1 MLIKKQKTEN
11 LDKLKKLTESF
22 AEHGEEISAIAAVLN
37 NSEDVCYI
45 ANVKTYELLWANNI
59 TKKLFGKNIIG
70 MKCYKALQNSDTPC
84 DFCTN
89 VELKDGEVYKWVYYN
104 PIVKKHYLIKDRLI
118 KYKGKL
124 ARFEQAIEI
133 GDVHGRIIL

>member
-1 MLIKKQKTEN
+1 MFFKKKRTSKN
-11 LDKLKKLTESF
+11 LEQLKKLTEMF
-22 AEHGEEISAIAAVLN
+22 AEHGEEISAIAAILN

-45 ANVKTYELLWANNI
+45 ADVETHELLWANST

-70 MKCYKALQNSDTPC
+70 MKCHKALQNLDEPC
-84 DFCTN
+84 GFCTN
-89 VELKDGEVYKWVYYN
+89 VKLKEGEIYKWVFHN
-104 PIVKKHYLIKDRLI
+104 PIINKKFLIKDRLV

-133 GDVHGRIIL
+133 GDVL